1 MKKVVD
7 SKRPK
12 RVLRPNKFKMAE
24 MKKEKKDKD
33 KNKNEKKGKKDVA
46 PLSKCNKCQRW
57 TRRGMI
63 KCDKCKK
70 WLCKACT
77 GIKTE
82 DDMIE
87 IEEMTE
93 SKGVKWFCTECEDKL
108 KEAQDFQDE
117 NQMEKGRVASLN
129 WLLDTRE
136 KDIIEKSKLIKEN
149 EKEIMLLKQ
158 KRQEEIEKIE
168 SYKIKIKE

>member
-1 MKKVVD
+1 
-7 SKRPK
+7 
-12 RVLRPNKFKMAE
+12 
-24 MKKEKKDKD
+24 
-33 KNKNEKKGKKDVA
+33 
-46 PLSKCNKCQRW
+46 
-57 TRRGMI
+57 
-63 KCDKCKK
+63 
-70 WLCKACT
+70 
-77 GIKTE
+77 
-82 DDMIE
+82 MIE

-93 SKGVKWFCTECEDKL
+93 SKGVKQFCSDCEAML
-108 KEAQDFQDE
+108 IEAQDFQDE

-168 SYKIKIKE
+168 SYKIKIKELEENLSDLKDGKDKLIIIKDADPEMEGKLKTQQVKVESLEMEKREIENKGDLNLEKF

>member
-1 MKKVVD
+1 
-7 SKRPK
+7 
-12 RVLRPNKFKMAE
+12 
-24 MKKEKKDKD
+24 
-33 KNKNEKKGKKDVA
+33 
-46 PLSKCNKCQRW
+46 
-57 TRRGMI
+57 
-63 KCDKCKK
+63 
-70 WLCKACT
+70 
-77 GIKTE
+77 
-82 DDMIE
+82 MIE

-93 SKGVKWFCTECEDKL
+93 SKGVKWFCSECEDIL

-168 SYKIKIKE
+168 SYKIKIKELEENLSDLKDGKDKLIIIKDADPEMEEKLKALQEKVESLEIEKRKN